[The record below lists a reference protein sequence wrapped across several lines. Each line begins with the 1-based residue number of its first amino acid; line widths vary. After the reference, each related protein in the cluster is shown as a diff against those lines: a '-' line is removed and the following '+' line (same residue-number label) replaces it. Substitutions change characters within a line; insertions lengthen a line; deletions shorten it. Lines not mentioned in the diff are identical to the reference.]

1 MNNNLENMSN
11 QNDES
16 FNIKK
21 WFSYYF
27 FFWPWFLFSL
37 FSAIIVS
44 YTYLRYTPN
53 IYRSSA
59 QVQITKSDASSSF
72 LNTSVT
78 SLFGTRVNVEND
90 ISVMTSNHI
99 LSQVVRQLNLQTLIS
114 SSGIIKSSLKYS
126 QEIPFEIQFNQPNL
140 AQKWSLTLSDSIAL
154 ISNDTLSFSINKNET
169 LENDYFSFKIRND
182 FLQKKSLKYE
192 IQRISFNSATSSLK
206 KRITALPASK
216 NNGEIIN
223 LIIFGTNKLRNDAI
237 LNSLIQV
244 VSADRIADQR
254 QISAA
259 TIEFVDSRLETL
271 KNTLDVISK
280 KTIEYQLENNIY
292 DTEKQTSN
300 LLSNIVKENE
310 ATFNLKIQLEIA
322 TSLLEQLKSQQNFEI
337 LPANIGVVDV
347 NVNQLIDSYNN
358 LVIERNNLL
367 ISTTNNSPLILKITE
382 QLNRLR
388 KANFQGIS
396 RYIENLEVSL
406 SSYQKINKESLSI
419 VSGLPKKEYN
429 LRTLSREFK
438 FAEDMLVFLSQRKEE
453 ASISYVSV
461 LPNLKVLSFGISDIF
476 PSSPNKKIIYLGGLL
491 LGLTIPLSILY
502 LLRILDTKINTRE
515 DLEEGLPGLSILGE
529 VPFDE
534 NYSSE
539 NDDRGIIAES
549 IRVIRSSMSFLLNQ
563 NKPQV
568 IIATSTIKGEG
579 KSFISYNIAQS
590 YNALG
595 KKVILI
601 GADLRNP
608 QIHTLLGIERGNLGL
623 STFLNDVNYNDLD
636 KLIVKGKSIDEIDYL
651 LSGAIPPNP
660 SELLMRPRMKE
671 ILEILKSSYDLIII
685 DTAPLLL
692 VSDTTPLLP
701 LCDLVVYV
709 SRAQYS
715 DKNIFPFIKEIHS
728 RENMPPFGMVLNG
741 LIASPTSSSYGYG
754 YGYGYR
760 YSYRYRYSYAYKY
773 NYGYGYGYGRDDE

>member
-1 MNNNLENMSN
+1 MKNNIDISN
-11 QNDES
+11 IRDEG
-16 FNIKK
+16 FNFKNEI
-21 WFSYYF
+21 SYYL
-27 FFWPWFLFSL
+27 FFWPWFLL
-37 FSAIIVS
+37 TIVMALIGS

-53 IYRSSA
+53 IYSSSA

-72 LNTSVT
+72 LTSEVT

-90 ISVMTSNHI
+90 ISVITSNHI
-99 LSQVVRQLNLQTLIS
+99 LSQVVQRLDLETTITSIGNV
-114 SSGIIKSSLKYS
+114 KSSM
-126 QEIPFEIQFNQPNL
+126 QFGEQIPFEIQFKNPDVFQN
-140 AQKWSLTLSDSIAL
+140 WNIVFSNGSAL
-154 ISNDTLSFSINKNET
+154 ISSDTLSFKVNKNET
-169 LENDYFSFKIRND
+169 LENDYFSFSIKND
-182 FLQKKSLKYE
+182 SLYIKDTEYN
-192 IQRISFNSATSSLK
+192 IKRTSLNFATSILK
-206 KRITALPASK
+206 KRIQASAGSK
-216 NNGEIIN
+216 NSNAEIIN
-223 LIIFGTNKLRNDAI
+223 LRINGTNKLRNDAI
-237 LNSLIQV
+237 LNTIIDV
-244 VSADRIADQR
+244 FIEDRIEDER
-254 QISAA
+254 QLSSA
-259 TIEFVDSRLETL
+259 TIKFIDTRLEAL
-271 KNTLDVISK
+271 KNSLDKISK
-280 KTIEYQLENNIY
+280 KTIEYQLENNVY
-292 DTEKQTSN
+292 DSEKQTSN
-300 LLSNIVKENE
+300 LLSSIVKENE
-310 ATFNLKIQLEIA
+310 ETFNLKIQLEIA
-322 TSLLEQLKSQQNFEI
+322 TSLLEQLKSQENFEI
-337 LPANIGVVDV
+337 LPANIGVVDA
-347 NVNQLIDSYNN
+347 NVNQLIASYNT

-367 ISTTNNSPLILKITE
+367 ISSTKNSPFVLKISE

-388 KANFQGIS
+388 NANLDGIS
-396 RYIENLEVSL
+396 RYIKNLQVSI
-406 SSYQKINKESLSI
+406 SNYQKINKETMDI
-419 VSGLPKKEYN
+419 VSGFPKKRYTM
-429 LRTLSREFK
+429 RTLAREFK
-438 FAEDMLVFLSQRKEE
+438 FAEDLLVFLSQRKEE
-453 ASISYVSV
+453 ASIEYVSV
-461 LPNLKVLSFGISDIF
+461 LPNLKVLSYGISNNLPF
-476 PSSPNKKIIYLGGLL
+476 SPNVK
-491 LGLTIPLSILY
+491 ILY
-502 LLRILDTKINTRE
+502 LTGIFLGLLIPFGVLNLLKLLDTKINTRE
-515 DLEEGLPGLSILGE
+515 DLEKGLPGLAILGE

-549 IRVIRSSMSFLLNQ
+549 TRVIRSSMSFLLNQ

-579 KSFISYNIAQS
+579 KSFVSYNIAQS

-671 ILEILKSSYDLIII
+671 LLEILKSSYDLIII
-685 DTAPLLL
+685 DSAPLLL

-715 DKNIFPFIKEIHS
+715 DKNIFPFIKEMHS

-741 LIASPTSSSYGYG
+741 LIASASSSG

-760 YSYRYRYSYAYKY
+760 YSYKYRYSYTYKY
-773 NYGYGYGYGRDDE
+773 NYGYGYGYGRDED